1 MSNTF
6 IKLMTHYCIKRA
18 NKILLLLL
26 AIIVVLPLQV
36 KAHEEP
42 PKTQKEKKEAE
53 AKRNKILKNKITRII
68 IWENHIEKGS
78 VTENKQKYA
87 VLNYNADGL
96 NTSILIFKSN
106 DTLEGKTIKTYDF
119 NKNMIFDCDF
129 EGSGNTSEK
138 SVFQY
143 SGTGLIEKIFNI
155 DTNGLVSSY
164 AEYTYKAKERRI
176 VFTCYKSTGQNN
188 YTYNYLYDTDI
199 VNGNCI
205 EIEHRDSIGTLVM
218 RVINTYD
225 KNGVRTEKAIYNAES
240 KLDYKFTFTYTD
252 DKNFSIIT
260 KISATGEIM
269 KTDTY
274 SYNNKNNL
282 ISVVSKDKS
291 GTITDAISYTYE

>member
-1 MSNTF
+1 M
-6 IKLMTHYCIKRA
+6 KRI
-18 NKILLLLL
+18 NKYSFFLLALLLCNP
-26 AIIVVLPLQV
+26 IQI

-53 AKRNKILKNKITRII
+53 AKRNKILKNKITRIT
-68 IWENHIEKGS
+68 IWENHIEKGI

-87 VLNYNADGL
+87 ELNYNADGL
-96 NTSILIFKSN
+96 NTSILLYKSN
-106 DTLEGKTIKTYDF
+106 DTLEGKTIKTYDI
-119 NKNMIFDCDF
+119 NKKMILDCDF

-143 SGTGLIEKIFNI
+143 HGTGLIEKIFNI

-164 AEYTYKAKERRI
+164 AEYIYKAKERRI

-225 KNGVRTEKAIYNAES
+225 KNGVRTEKAIYNAEN
-240 KLDYKFTFTYTD
+240 KLDYKFTYTYTD

-274 SYNNKNNL
+274 SYNNKSNL
-282 ISVVSKDKS
+282 ISVVSKDKN
-291 GTITDAISYTYE
+291 GTVTDALSYTYE